1 MLKVKL
7 KYYSSETNK
16 VYALLTNNNIQI
28 IRSNSWGD
36 TLTCL
41 VDDESKLMSILNVLN
56 RGTLMGVSLFSAR
69 PTITT
74 LLRSLTK

>member
-16 VYALLTNNNIQI
+16 VYTLLTNNNIQI

-41 VDDESKLMSILNVLN
+41 VDDESKLMFILNVLN
-56 RGTLMGVSLFSAR
+56 RGTLMGVSLLSAR